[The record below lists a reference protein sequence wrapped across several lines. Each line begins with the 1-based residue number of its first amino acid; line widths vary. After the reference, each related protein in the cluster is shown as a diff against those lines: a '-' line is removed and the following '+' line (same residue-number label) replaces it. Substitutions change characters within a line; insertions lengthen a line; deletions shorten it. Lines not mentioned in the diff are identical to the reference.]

1 MRRFWGCRGGLH
13 DGRAGPLRM
22 RTGMHWTVDGA
33 KALIA
38 VYCSVMGR
46 RYEDYGKRHL
56 EAA

>member
-1 MRRFWGCRGGLH
+1 
-13 DGRAGPLRM
+13 M